1 MFRIAIPHFTITFTI
16 IRRNCET
23 FILGSSNFQL
33 RIRALSRI
41 FEPKCNDD
49 DVTFHIYV
57 QIAHYVLHA
66 IYICL
71 TLRDVELDLE
81 GI

>member
-1 MFRIAIPHFTITFTI
+1 MKPLFLAVP
-16 IRRNCET
+16 
-23 FILGSSNFQL
+23 
-33 RIRALSRI
+33 I
-41 FEPKCNDD
+41 FNYEFAHYPVCNDD

-57 QIAHYVLHA
+57 QIAHNVLHA

>member
-1 MFRIAIPHFTITFTI
+1 M
-16 IRRNCET
+16 
-23 FILGSSNFQL
+23 L
-33 RIRALSRI
+33 
-41 FEPKCNDD
+41 EPKCNDD

>member
-1 MFRIAIPHFTITFTI
+1 MSDQHKQSMYRIPFVFGI
-16 IRRNCET
+16 IS
-23 FILGSSNFQL
+23 ILLFESNFQL

-41 FEPKCNDD
+41 LEPKCNDD

-57 QIAHYVLHA
+57 QIAHNVLHV